1 MPRVQGEGLARA
13 AWYDRTA
20 ETKTVSFLLNAAP
33 HGVTERINYTVS
45 AGKRARVGYILLSM
59 QRVTAASPVGNYGWS
74 LYLTPNGAAQQPLDV
89 FLVSDNTAR
98 PTPTRLVLPEFDLV
112 AGDNI
117 TIKTSDGSTGGLVY
131 WAFVVQVTE
140 YDA

>member
-1 MPRVQGEGLARA
+1 
-13 AWYDRTA
+13 
-20 ETKTVSFLLNAAP
+20 
-33 HGVTERINYTVS
+33 
-45 AGKRARVGYILLSM
+45 
-59 QRVTAASPVGNYGWS
+59 
-74 LYLTPNGAAQQPLDV
+74 LDV
-89 FLVSDNTAR
+89 FLVADNTAR